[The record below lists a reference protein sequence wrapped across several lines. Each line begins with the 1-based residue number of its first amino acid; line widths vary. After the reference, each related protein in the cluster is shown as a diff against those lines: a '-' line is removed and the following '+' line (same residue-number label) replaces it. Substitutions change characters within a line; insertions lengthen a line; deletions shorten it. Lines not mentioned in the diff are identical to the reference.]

1 LLGGAAVAGNE
12 SGAGDSMLSLVTV
25 AEKADIKVWSFVKLQ
40 GHVERY
46 SLYSH
51 AHLLISVSMQSQAGI

>member
-1 LLGGAAVAGNE
+1 
-12 SGAGDSMLSLVTV
+12 MLSLVTV